1 MTASF
6 RSRLLAGEVMIGAS
20 VTLNSLETAEALAH
34 SGLDWLFID
43 LEHSPLGIPQAQNI
57 LQAVGSHAAGVLRLP
72 LNDEIWIKKALD
84 TGCAGIIIPQ
94 VNSKAEAERAVRWSK
109 YPPVGSRSLGLAR
122 AHGYGLNAA
131 EYIQHANEACAVI
144 VQIEHIR
151 AVENVEEIINVAGI
165 DGVFVG
171 PWDLSASLGKP
182 GQVEDPAVLAA
193 IERVR
198 AACQQRGMPLSVFAN
213 GVESARRYLAQG
225 FTLIANGMDI
235 WLMAEAAQNMVRGIR
250 QK

>member
-1 MTASF
+1 MSP
-6 RSRLLAGEVMIGAS
+6 RAGARGV
-20 VTLNSLETAEALAH
+20 
-34 SGLDWLFID
+34 GL
-43 LEHSPLGIPQAQNI
+43 G
-57 LQAVGSHAAGVLRLP
+57 
-72 LNDEIWIKKALD
+72 
-84 TGCAGIIIPQ
+84 
-94 VNSKAEAERAVRWSK
+94 
-109 YPPVGSRSLGLAR
+109 R

-151 AVENVEEIINVAGI
+151 AVENVEEIISVPGV

-182 GQVEDPAVLAA
+182 GQVEDAEVLAA
-193 IERVR
+193 IDRVR

-213 GVESARRYLAQG
+213 GVESARRYIAQG

-250 QK
+250 KKTNSRLLC